1 MESEKVLQKLDTAFI
16 SVQGFDDFKPTEHN
30 IQVMAVVLSA
40 LKAAYQHIKEN
51 RVAIDKNNENG
62 ESAVPVLETKENVR
76 PDMVPLSGPICPVQN
91 TPQDS

>member
-40 LKAAYQHIKEN
+40 LKAAYSHIKEN
-51 RVAIDKNNENG
+51 RVAIDKDNKNR
-62 ESAVPVLETKENVR
+62 ESATPVREMKENIQ
-76 PDMVPLSGPICPVQN
+76 PDMAPLSGPMCPVQN
-91 TPQDS
+91 APQDS